1 MTKELGAEEV
11 VTATRTWLER
21 AVIGLNLCPFAK
33 PVHLNNLIRYFV
45 SDARSL
51 ARLREDLM
59 AELRALDAA
68 DPAQCET
75 TLLIHPHVLADFS
88 DYNEFLE
95 QADDAVSE
103 LGIEGVM
110 QVASFHP
117 RYQFEDAG
125 PDDIE
130 NYTNRSP
137 YPMLHLLR
145 ESSVERAVTT
155 YPDTTAIYRK
165 NIATLRGL
173 GHEGWRRLWLA
184 EVSREG
190 RVRRDRESAPKNALT
205 AKDAKDAKERRKE

>member
-1 MTKELGAEEV
+1 MEKPGAEEV
-11 VTATRTWLER
+11 VTATRTWLEK

-33 PVHLNNLIRYFV
+33 PVYLGNRIRYFV
-45 SDARSL
+45 SDARSR
-51 ARLREDLM
+51 ARLLKDLM
-59 AELRALDAA
+59 AELQALDAA

-75 TLLIHPHVLADFS
+75 TLLIHPHVLTDFA
-88 DYNEFLE
+88 DYNDFLA
-95 QADDAVSE
+95 QADDAVAE
-103 LGIEGVM
+103 LGLEGVI

-155 YPDTTAIYRK
+155 HPDTTAIYRK
-165 NIATLRGL
+165 NIETLRRL
-173 GHEGWRRLWLA
+173 GHEGWRRLWL
-184 EVSREG
+184 EE
-190 RVRRDRESAPKNALT
+190 PK
-205 AKDAKDAKERRKE
+205 K

>member
-1 MTKELGAEEV
+1 MNERPDDGEV
-11 VTATRTWLER
+11 IAATRSWLEK

-33 PVHLNNLIRYFV
+33 PVYLHDRIRYFV
-45 SDARSL
+45 SAARSPTEL
-51 ARLREDLM
+51 IGDLM

-68 DPAQCET
+68 DPEQCET
-75 TLLIHPHVLADFS
+75 TLLIHPHILADFL
-88 DYNEFLE
+88 DYNDFLA
-95 QADDAVSE
+95 QADDAVAE
-103 LGIEGVM
+103 LGLQGVI

-155 YPDTTAIYRK
+155 YPDTTAIYRN
-165 NIATLRGL
+165 NIETLRRL
-173 GHEGWRRLWLA
+173 GHEGWRRLWL
-184 EVSREG
+184 E
-190 RVRRDRESAPKNALT
+190 
-205 AKDAKDAKERRKE
+205 